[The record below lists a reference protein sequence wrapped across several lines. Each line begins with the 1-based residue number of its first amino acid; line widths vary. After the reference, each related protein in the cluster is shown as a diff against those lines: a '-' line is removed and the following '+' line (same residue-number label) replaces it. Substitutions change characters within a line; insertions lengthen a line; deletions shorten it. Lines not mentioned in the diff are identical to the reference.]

1 MVKKRQEITEAQKDA
16 AEVQIK
22 QQQKETKYDLRDFTV
37 DYIIQ
42 QFNDGLFFIP
52 EYQRKFIWPDKHRVD
67 FIESILLGLPIPM
80 MFVADIDDGRL
91 EIVDGAQRIQTLE
104 QFCNNDLV
112 LQGLKILNALEGFTY
127 GSMSISQQR
136 KFNTKAL
143 RLVVLED
150 STSMQRR
157 QEIFHRINTSSVK
170 ANYGEVRRG
179 NYDTPFMKSIIK
191 CTKDPRFIE
200 VCPISKNLL
209 DRREHEELVL
219 RFFAYSESYKRFR
232 HDVGKFL
239 DKFLID
245 NAQTFDTERGERE
258 FKNSIDFV
266 GRYFPSGFAKANK
279 STQTPR
285 VRFEAISVGVNL
297 ALREQPNLVPKNMSW
312 LNSKEFIEHT
322 TTHASNS
329 GPKLRA
335 RIEYVRDQLLR
346 I

>member
-1 MVKKRQEITEAQKDA
+1 MAKKKIEISDEQKKA
-16 AEVQIK
+16 AEEQIK
-22 QQQKETKYDLRDFTV
+22 QQQKETRYDLRDFTV

-42 QFNDGLFFIP
+42 QFNEGLFFIP
-52 EYQRKFIWPDKHRVD
+52 DYQRKFIWPEKHRVD

-104 QFCNNDLV
+104 QFCSNDLT
-112 LQGLKILNALEGFTY
+112 LNNLKILTSLEGFNY
-127 GSMSISQQR
+127 NDMSTSQQR

-150 STSMQRR
+150 STTVERR

-170 ANYGEVRRG
+170 ANYSEVRRG
-179 NYDTPFMKSIIK
+179 NFDTPFMESIIR
-191 CTKDPRFIE
+191 CTQDPTFKK

-219 RFFAYSESYKRFR
+219 RFFAYSESYKTFR

-239 DKFLID
+239 DKFLIK
-245 NAQTFDTERGERE
+245 NANTFDVQRGEME
-258 FKNSIDFV
+258 FKRTVDFV
-266 GRYFPSGFAKANK
+266 ARHFPAGFAKTPNAK
-279 STQTPR
+279 LTPR

-297 ALREQPNLVPKNMSW
+297 ALREQPNLVPKSMDW
-312 LNSKEFIEHT
+312 LDSSEFQYHT

-335 RIEYVRDQLLR
+335 RIEFVRDALLG
-346 I
+346 